1 MDNLLQ
7 DLRYSLRSL
16 FRQPSFALTAILTLA
31 LGIGAATAIFSV
43 VNAVLFRSLPFEDAD
58 RIVAV
63 TNWWTKT
70 ATRGQ
75 NVSWQDF
82 RDWKAQSQSFQAMAY
97 YTGGDTSVTLKDGAI
112 YARAYRVTPG
122 FFEVLGARAA
132 VGRLLSA
139 EEQAPGGPLGVVIT
153 DAFWR
158 QQFNGDSGAVGATV
172 KAADRIF
179 TIVGVLPPGVRFP
192 AGADMYYP
200 AWLVPEISTRG
211 GHNYRVLARLRDGVS
226 VEQAHAEMQSI
237 AARLE
242 AEHPA
247 TNTGKQAAVVPLQEL
262 IVGDTRGTLRLLLWA
277 VAFVLV
283 IACANVAN
291 LLLAR
296 SAVRSREMVVRAAVG
311 ASRAR
316 IVRQLLTESAVLA
329 IVAGLCGAWL
339 ARLGVVALVAL
350 APADLPRTSEIQ
362 VDTFAL
368 MFALTIAL
376 GSTIVFGL
384 APAIHSSRVQI
395 VDGLREG
402 GKGTSIGAR
411 GGWMRGAF
419 VVVEVALAVALVV
432 GAGLLARS
440 LAALS
445 AVDMGFEPGR
455 LLVLRTA
462 VPVRTGDDAP
472 RATAFYRDLLAE
484 VRGFPGVEAAA
495 GVRSIPTFVHS
506 NGSYTIEGAPT
517 PDQNA
522 NGSPD
527 AIFNVVTP
535 DYFKVLR
542 VAVRRGRDFSDADR
556 RDAPFVAIINESL
569 ARASFQDRDPI
580 GRRIQCGLDTREFMT
595 IIGVVADVRTS
606 GPAVAAQPEI
616 FMPYE
621 QHPRPA
627 TSLYVVARTHTTD
640 PLAFADTIRSRI
652 RAMNPDV
659 PARVT
664 TMDGTIETASATPRF
679 RTFLLVVFA
688 AIALLLALAGVY
700 GVMAY
705 TVSQRIPE
713 LGVRVALGATPQ
725 NIMRLVLRQG
735 ATLAAMGLVLGIAL
749 ALASARILEGLLFG
763 VTTRDPT
770 ILAGVTIVVAVA
782 TFAACYI
789 PGRRAA
795 RVDPVI
801 ALRAQ

>member
-1 MDNLLQ
+1 MDNFLQ
-7 DLRYSLRSL
+7 DLRYALRSL

-43 VNAVLFRSLPFEDAD
+43 VNAVLFRPLPFKDAD

-70 ATRGQ
+70 ATRGV

-97 YTGGDTSVTLKDGAI
+97 YAGGETSVTLKDGAN
-112 YARAYRVTPG
+112 YARVYRVTPG

-132 VGRLLSA
+132 VGRLLNP
-139 EEQAPGGPLGVVIT
+139 EEETAGGPLGVVIT

-172 KAADRIF
+172 KFGDRIF
-179 TIVGVLPPGVRFP
+179 TIVGVLPAGLRFP
-192 AGADMYYP
+192 AGADIYFP
-200 AWLVPEISTRG
+200 AWLVPEISSRG
-211 GHNYRVLARLRDGVS
+211 GHNYRVIARLREGVS
-226 VEQAHAEMQSI
+226 IEQAAAEMQSI

-247 TNTGKQAAVVPLQEL
+247 TNAGKQAAVLPLKEL
-262 IVGDTRGTLRLLLWA
+262 IVGNTRGTLQLLLWA
-277 VAFVLV
+277 VVLVLV

-296 SAVRSREMVVRAAVG
+296 SSARSREMVVRAAVG

-316 IVRQLLTESAVLA
+316 LVRQLLTESAVLA
-329 IVAGLCGAWL
+329 IAAGLCGAWL
-339 ARLGVVALVAL
+339 ARLGVVALIAL
-350 APADLPRTSEIQ
+350 APANLPRTHEIQ
-362 VDTFAL
+362 VDTSAL
-368 MFALTIAL
+368 MFALAVAL
-376 GSTIVFGL
+376 ASSVVFGL
-384 APAIHSSRVQI
+384 APAIQGSRVKI

-402 GKGTSIGAR
+402 GKGTSIDAR
-411 GGWMRGAF
+411 GRWMRSTF
-419 VVVEVALAVALVV
+419 VVVEVALAVALVA

-440 LAALS
+440 PAALS
-445 AVDMGFEPGR
+445 AVDMGFEPER
-455 LLVLRTA
+455 LLVLRTV
-462 VPVRTGDDAP
+462 VPVRTGEEAP

-484 VRGFPGVEAAA
+484 VRRLPGVEAAA
-495 GVRSIPTFVHS
+495 GVMSIPTLVSS

-517 PDQNA
+517 PGQIA

-542 VAVRRGRDFSDADR
+542 VPLRRGRDFSDADTR
-556 RDAPFVAIINESL
+556 NAPFVAIINESL
-569 ARASFQDRDPI
+569 ARVSFPDQDPI

-595 IIGVVADVRTS
+595 IIGVVADVRTQ
-606 GPAVAAQPEI
+606 GPALPAQPEI

-627 TSLYVVARTHTTD
+627 TSLNLLARTHTTD
-640 PLAFADTIRSRI
+640 PLALAGTIRSRI

-659 PARVT
+659 PARAA
-664 TMDGTIETASATPRF
+664 TMEATIETASATPRF

-705 TVSQRIPE
+705 AVSQRIPE
-713 LGVRVALGATPQ
+713 LGVRIALGATPQ
-725 NIMRLVLRQG
+725 NMMRLVLREG

-749 ALASARILEGLLFG
+749 ALASARILDGLLFG

-795 RVDPVI
+795 RVDPII